1 MQGPSEARL
10 PGLSSGIDP
19 PAAPE
24 AGWRTRAEPS
34 LAPLRPA
41 HALGALIARPIL
53 AIAIAFGL
61 VVAIALFD
69 YITVYEARL
78 GILYL
83 VPVALAT
90 ASGGRRWGWIM
101 SVVGVSAWGLSSAA
115 QHAYSNEVYF
125 YWECLMLAVTL
136 LLFVELLTR
145 LQHALARSDERFVR
159 VLNGLHA
166 AVFVTDPERV
176 LFANEWLLRLL
187 GRGVTPTVSDI
198 ANRFPNARLEGE
210 VPDAPVQ
217 APFAGTEVRDAVN
230 GRTYLAQAGG
240 LNWVD
245 GRRVRLTILTDITEQ
260 KRAEALQRENQASLH
275 HTARLVN
282 LAEAATTL
290 AHELNQ
296 PLNAI
301 LGYNAACLRLL
312 DEGDAD
318 PGELAAAME
327 KCRVQAGRA
336 GDIIQRI
343 RELTRKRTP
352 TLSPCDLNA
361 MLQEVLGW
369 LADDLERNAVRVDLR
384 LAEGLPRVRADRIL
398 VEQVMLNLV
407 NNAMEAMATVPSGQ
421 RAIEAVT
428 ERAGP
433 DGARITITDRGP
445 GITAEHA
452 ARMFTPFFTTK
463 TQGLGLGL
471 AICRSVVE
479 MHGGRLWHEPR
490 QGGGT
495 AFHFSLPA
503 GAS

>member
-10 PGLSSGIDP
+10 PRLSSGIDP
-19 PAAPE
+19 SPAPS
-24 AGWRTRAEPS
+24 AGWRGRPQPA
-34 LAPLRPA
+34 LGQLGPA
-41 HALGALIARPIL
+41 HALSALVARPLL

-83 VPVALAT
+83 LPVALAA
-90 ASGGRRWGWIM
+90 ASGGRRWGWVM
-101 SVVGVSAWGLSSAA
+101 SVVGVVAWSLSSAA

-125 YWECLMLAVTL
+125 YWECLVLAVTL
-136 LLFVELLTR
+136 ILFVELLTR
-145 LQHALARSDERFVR
+145 LQHALTRSDERFVR

-166 AVFVTDPERV
+166 AVFVTDQERV

-187 GRGVTPTVSDI
+187 GRGVTPAVNDI
-198 ANRFPNARLEGE
+198 AERFPNARQERE
-210 VPDAPVQ
+210 APDVPVQ

-327 KCRVQAGRA
+327 KCRIQAVRA

-361 MLQEVLGW
+361 MLEEVLGW
-369 LADDLERNAVRVDLR
+369 LADDLERNAVRVDLH
-384 LAEGLPRVRADRIL
+384 LADGLPRVRVDRIL

-407 NNAMEAMATVPSGQ
+407 NNAMEAMAAVPPER
-421 RAIEAVT
+421 RAIRVVT
-428 ERAGP
+428 ERVGV
-433 DGARITITDRGP
+433 DGVRITIADRGP
-445 GITAEHA
+445 GIPPEHA

-463 TQGLGLGL
+463 VQGLGLGL

-479 MHGGRLWHEPR
+479 MHGGRLWHESRPE
-490 QGGGT
+490 GGT